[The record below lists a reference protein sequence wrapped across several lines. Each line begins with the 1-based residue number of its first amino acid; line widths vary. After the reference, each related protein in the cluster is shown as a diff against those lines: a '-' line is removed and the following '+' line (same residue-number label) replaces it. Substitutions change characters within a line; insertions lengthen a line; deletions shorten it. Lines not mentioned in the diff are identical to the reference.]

1 MSDSKRVLLSWS
13 SGKDCAWALHVL
25 RQQNDVEIVGL
36 LSSFNEAANRVS
48 MHAVRRELAEAQA
61 DRAGL
66 PLWPVFLP
74 WPCSNERY
82 EARMQEAINRAKQ
95 QAVTHVAFGDLF
107 LTDIRD
113 YRERQMAGTGIEPIF
128 PIWSS
133 PDQTGD
139 LARQMQAAG
148 FRAIITCVDPRQLD
162 ESFVGRQFDQS
173 LLDELPDQ
181 VDSCG
186 EKGEFHTFCY
196 AGPAFAGKISVRL
209 GEIVHR
215 DGFVYADV
223 TADQS

>member
-13 SGKDCAWALHVL
+13 SGKDSAWALHVL
-25 RQQNDVEIVGL
+25 RQQDDVEIVGL
-36 LSSFNEAANRVS
+36 LSSFNEAADRVS

-74 WPCSNERY
+74 WPCSNEQY
-82 EARMQEAINRAKQ
+82 EARMQEAIDRAKQ
-95 QAVTHVAFGDLF
+95 QAITHVAFGDLF

-113 YRERQMAGTGIEPIF
+113 YRIRQLADTGIEPIF

-139 LARQMQAAG
+139 LAQEMQAAG
-148 FRAIITCVDPRQLD
+148 LRAIITCLDPRQLD

-173 LLDELPDQ
+173 LLDELPDH
-181 VDSCG
+181 VDPCG
-186 EKGEFHTFCY
+186 ENGEFHTFCY
-196 AGPAFAGKISVRL
+196 AGPAFDGKISVRL

-223 TADQS
+223 TAD